1 MIFLSNRRGKFKL
14 LDLQGDPP
22 PPQFPRLVGYPDL
35 PMRKTLRVVGLLTV
49 MIFFQSKK
57 FTACKIKDEKEETIF
72 YFLMVLN
79 LLKIIHPFESKK
91 HLRTWWNLIATH
103 KNIWYVTN
111 RLNYKLFSVITQLS
125 VKVLL
130 LYFCWKHT
138 TYIAEIKEENS
149 SNIASL

>member
-72 YFLMVLN
+72 YFLMVFN
-79 LLKIIHPFESKK
+79 LLKIIHLFVSKNNQG
-91 HLRTWWNLIATH
+91 H
-103 KNIWYVTN
+103 
-111 RLNYKLFSVITQLS
+111 S
-125 VKVLL
+125 
-130 LYFCWKHT
+130 
-138 TYIAEIKEENS
+138 EN
-149 SNIASL
+149 